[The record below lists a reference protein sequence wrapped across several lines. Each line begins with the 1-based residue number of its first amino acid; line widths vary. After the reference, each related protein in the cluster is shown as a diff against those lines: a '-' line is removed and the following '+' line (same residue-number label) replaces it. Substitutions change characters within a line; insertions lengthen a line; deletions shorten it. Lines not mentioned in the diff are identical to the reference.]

1 MRLTESIYFKS
12 TYRVRHPHQSAQ
24 AAVGVFGPGA
34 RIVLDAFDMYGAFL
48 DQCVSIESDFVEPG
62 FLGYRQLWVPFVLPE
77 GAARVEMG
85 VHLSYSALY
94 GMTFI
99 SGTDLRFASLL
110 NSNYLD
116 AYLSSLV

>member
-1 MRLTESIYFKS
+1 MGELEYGVWPNPQYPPVKCSNCGD
-12 TYRVRHPHQSAQ
+12 VVPEQD
-24 AAVGVFGPGA
+24 AAW
-34 RIVLDAFDMYGAFL
+34 
-48 DQCVSIESDFVEPG
+48 G